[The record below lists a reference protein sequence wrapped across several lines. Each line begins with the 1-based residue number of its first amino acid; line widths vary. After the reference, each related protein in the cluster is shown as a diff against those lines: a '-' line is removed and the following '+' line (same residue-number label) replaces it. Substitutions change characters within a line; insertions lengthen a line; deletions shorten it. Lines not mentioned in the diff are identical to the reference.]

1 MSQMGGHFPSLR
13 SSNLA
18 SHSDISITAGHSTQK
33 PSISTKWNRTRD
45 VVSGEGTPSQSSSS
59 SLQFNHNNN
68 NNNNSSNNYNN
79 NSSSNNSILNSHTSS
94 DMDIPLSSHTSASTS
109 TSSLTVS
116 STPKGVSTGGTK
128 KKKGT
133 SLLSNSR

>member
-68 NNNNSSNNYNN
+68 NNNSSNNYNN

-116 STPKGVSTGGTK
+116 STPKGVSTGGAK